1 MDVSF
6 EGRRV
11 IDKFDAQFVKFA
23 EDSAERLEHREHR
36 ALARRRAAGGP
47 GLDLKLRLTSGGLS
61 LLV

>member
-1 MDVSF
+1 VDVSF

-23 EDSAERLEHREHR
+23 EDSAERLEHR